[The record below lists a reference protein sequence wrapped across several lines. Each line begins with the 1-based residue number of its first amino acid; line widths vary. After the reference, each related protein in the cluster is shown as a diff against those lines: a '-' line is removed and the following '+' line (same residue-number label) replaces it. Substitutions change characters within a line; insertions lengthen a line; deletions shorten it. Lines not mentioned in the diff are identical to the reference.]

1 MLHRSK
7 SHAIG
12 VAAGA
17 FALLLAGLTLSEV
30 GRAQS
35 PASEKELFEKRCGG
49 CHSLDRDK
57 EGPQLHGVYGRK
69 AGSVAS
75 FQYSDALKKSNIV
88 WTEETLER
96 WLTDTDKLVP
106 DNDMTFHVEKPE
118 ERRTIIAY
126 LKRDSG
132 K

>member
-1 MLHRSK
+1 LLHRSK

-12 VAAGA
+12 AAAGA
-17 FALLLAGLTLSEV
+17 FALLLAGLTLSDV

-49 CHSLDRDK
+49 CHSLDHDK

-69 AGSVAS
+69 AGSVES
-75 FQYSDALKKSNIV
+75 FQYSDALKKSNVV

-96 WLTDTDKLVP
+96 WLIDTDKLVP
-106 DNDMTFHVEKPE
+106 DNDMIFHVEKPE
-118 ERRTIIAY
+118 ERRAIIAY
-126 LKRDSG
+126 LKRASG

>member
-12 VAAGA
+12 AAAGA
-17 FALLLAGLTLSEV
+17 FALLLAGLTLSDV

-69 AGSVAS
+69 AGSVES
-75 FQYSDALKKSNIV
+75 FQYSDALKKSNVV

-96 WLTDTDKLVP
+96 WLIDTDKLVP
-106 DNDMTFHVEKPE
+106 DNDMIFHVEKPE
-118 ERRTIIAY
+118 ERRAIIAY
-126 LKRDSG
+126 LKRASG